1 MVTERLRVV
10 GLLVAAS
17 FSESPLIRYG
27 GYALLAS
34 PVSCGLAFIWILS
47 LRNGARD
54 DGVDVEK
61 A

>member
-1 MVTERLRVV
+1 MVTERSRVV

-54 DGVDVEK
+54 DGVGVEK

>member
-1 MVTERLRVV
+1 MVTERLRAV
-10 GLLVAAS
+10 GLLVATS

-54 DGVDVEK
+54 DAVDVEK